1 MDMTKYWTPDGSRCE
16 LCGEEFKDKIPEA
29 EMYDPNKDDQ
39 SYIVH
44 ADCGLSRGWEV
55 A

>member
-16 LCGEEFKDKIPEA
+16 LCGEEFKNKIAEA
-29 EMYDPNKDDQ
+29 EMYDPNSDDQ
-39 SYIVH
+39 SYLVH
-44 ADCGLSRGWEV
+44 AQCGLNLEWEV